1 MKLTPLLE
9 AAEDLKLL
17 KRIEKKNIFESILIS
32 FVAQPEWTLNRKL
45 QKFPEKKKKKTE
57 KAAANNLL
65 CQKHND

>member
-1 MKLTPLLE
+1 MPLLE

-45 QKFPEKKKKKTE
+45 QKFPEKKKKKQKTE
-57 KAAANNLL
+57 KAVANNLL